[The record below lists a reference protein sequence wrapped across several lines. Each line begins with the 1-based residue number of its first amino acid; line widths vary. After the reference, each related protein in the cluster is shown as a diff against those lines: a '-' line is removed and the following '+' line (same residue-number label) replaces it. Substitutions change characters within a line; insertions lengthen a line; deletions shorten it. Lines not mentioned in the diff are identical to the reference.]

1 MGAREARR
9 VDAREP
15 NNGAALAMNQEILEF
30 IGVWGFVI
38 SIIGFVITIILLAF
52 NLFLIRGQLKVAKT
66 QNETQIEIAKEQFK
80 TQREIAERQFQLE
93 VLSRNRQEWINR
105 LREEIAQFESKYT
118 IICGKTTHNAHRN
131 NDQIFVDMEALY
143 LIYSRITLALNFS
156 EVEHEDLLRGYA
168 QLIEKLTE
176 VAKSDDKDALL
187 NQIGEMRPKLRKT
200 ASGILKREW
209 ERVKRG
215 E

>member
-1 MGAREARR
+1 
-9 VDAREP
+9 
-15 NNGAALAMNQEILEF
+15 MNPQVVEF

-80 TQREIAERQFQLE
+80 TQREIAERQFRIE
-93 VLSRNRQEWINR
+93 VLSRNRQEWINK
-105 LREEIAQFESKYT
+105 LREEIAQFQTALGNQYLLISNPQDHKHLDINERLVHFQKIDIPYQRL
-118 IICGKTTHNAHRN
+118 GLLLNPNEQLHANLDNATRQAM
-131 NDQIFVDMEALY
+131 DC
-143 LIYSRITLALNFS
+143 LIKFAKGALN
-156 EVEHEDLLRGYA
+156 ENERETIKGTLYA
-168 QLIEKLTE
+168 IMDDISKHASLVL
-176 VAKSDDKDALL
+176 KS
-187 NQIGEMRPKLRKT
+187 
-200 ASGILKREW
+200 EW